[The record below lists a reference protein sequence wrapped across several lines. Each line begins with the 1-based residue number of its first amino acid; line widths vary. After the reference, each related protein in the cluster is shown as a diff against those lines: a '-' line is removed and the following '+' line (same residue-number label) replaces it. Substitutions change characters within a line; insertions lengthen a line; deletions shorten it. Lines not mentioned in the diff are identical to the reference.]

1 MSRQK
6 ITLPLAVGLVQL
18 RHRLVA
24 DQVSSNLARIALIHA
39 AASLPRS
46 VPAAQQSG
54 PDKQKTPPPARDE
67 AFTNAST
74 LAGVQRGCYT
84 DSA

>member
-24 DQVSSNLARIALIHA
+24 EQVSSNLARIAVIHA

-46 VPAAQQSG
+46 VPAPRQSG
-54 PDKQKTPPPARDE
+54 PDEQKTPPPARDE
-67 AFTNAST
+67 AFTDAST
-74 LAGVQRGCYT
+74 LRGSQRGCYT
-84 DSA
+84 ESA